1 MDNTQQILDAVRE
14 HYRKAAVQG
23 GSGCGCGPAAVGGDS
38 CCTPSMEVAS
48 TAMGYLSSD
57 LQDIPAGANLGLGC
71 GVPLEVA
78 ALKAG
83 EAVLDLGS
91 GAGIDCFLAANRV
104 GPTGRVVGVD
114 MTHEML
120 AKARQHAAE
129 GGFAN
134 VEFRLGQIEALP
146 LGDATMDVVIS
157 NCVVNLSPDK
167 AAVFREVARVLKPGG
182 RVAISDVVLTAELPP
197 HVKGNLGLYSACA
210 SGAASIEELTAWMQA
225 AGLREI
231 AIRPKDAS
239 RELIK
244 TWAPG
249 ASLERYIVSANI
261 TARK

>member
-1 MDNTQQILDAVRE
+1 MDNSQQILDAVRE

-23 GSGCGCGPAAVGGDS
+23 GSGCGCGPAPVGGGA
-38 CCTPSMEVAS
+38 CCTPSMDVAS
-48 TAMGYLSSD
+48 AAMGYLTSD
-57 LQDIPAGANLGLGC
+57 LKDIPAGANLGLGC

-78 ALKAG
+78 ALQPG
-83 EAVLDLGS
+83 ETVLDLGS
-91 GAGIDCFLAANRV
+91 GAGIDCFLAAKRV
-104 GPTGRVVGVD
+104 GTTGRVIGVD

-120 AKARQHAAE
+120 AKARQNAAE

-146 LGDATMDVVIS
+146 LGDATVDVVIS

-167 AAVFREVARVLKPGG
+167 SAVFREVARVLRPGG

-197 HVKGNLGLYSACA
+197 HVKGNLALYSACA
-210 SGAASIEELTAWMQA
+210 SGAASIAELTAWMKA
-225 AGLREI
+225 AGLRDI
-231 AIRPKDAS
+231 AIKPKDAS